1 MASSSKPIITLVF
14 IPILVSFFG
23 TISHGAVVE
32 TDNITTTNVGVIIDV
47 NSRIGKEQM
56 TAMKIAVDNF
66 NNKLSLYF
74 RSPGL
79 QAAYAADQLIKEKQV
94 QVIIGME
101 TWAETALVAKIG
113 NQAQVPVI
121 SLAAAIGTTKTTQW
135 PFLIQMVT
143 NFSNQMD
150 CTAALVHSFKW
161 RRVIVVYEEN
171 KFSGDSNMLAILSD
185 ALHNVGSVIEH
196 HLVIP
201 PFQSLSHPLEFVR
214 EELMKLNN
222 IQPRAFIVLQSSLQ
236 FTSLLFSEARKMGF
250 MGKDSAWVITDTIAS
265 FLDSVNSSFI
275 SSMEGV
281 FGIKMDYSE
290 NTTSFL
296 DFKKQFQQSF
306 RFEYPEEENSNPGI
320 YALRAYDSIA
330 TVIVA
335 LERLTHSTSSSTSTR
350 LLDTILSS
358 NFSGLSGEIHFEDER
373 LPYTPIYRVI
383 KVCNLTYKKLEYWSP
398 EFGFLKS
405 LDAAKSGKNGSIGK
419 DDWRRSLGNP
429 KPVPCLEDPLVIG
442 VPGRATFDAFVKKMA
457 STKNSN
463 EAYDGFC
470 IRVFKEVLKILGY
483 DLPYKFVEFNGTYGD
498 LVKNVANKTF
508 DGAVG
513 DITILAERW
522 TGVEFTQPITESGL
536 SLVVPVKPASKAW
549 IFLEPFTMEMWL
561 ATGAILIYTMFIV
574 WFLEHRSNP
583 EFSGPWKDQLGNV
596 LWFTFSSLFLVHMAV
611 ICWDCFSLEQ
621 ASLVCFLSRGLYFY
635 SKALDWVWKVY
646 ALVSGLHIALVLH
659 WGEVWDLKWS
669 AARPAAVM
677 VYVGGLLQYY
687 SGSLSAER
695 SLSWWIV
702 FGEKIQS
709 NYTRV
714 VVVVWLF
721 VVLILTQSFT
731 ASLTSMLTVSRLQ
744 PNINPMNKVGCD
756 ANAFMS
762 TYVQDVLKYKSENVK
777 LIRDQDEYLMA
788 FKNGS
793 ISAAFLE
800 IPYAKVFTNNYCMKY
815 TVIGSTYRFGGFGF
829 VFQEGSRIADDVS
842 KAILQLSENGSLKR
856 LEEEWLTPSSECL
869 DSQNTKNVDSL
880 GLESFWG
887 LFLFSIVTSSI
898 CFIIFV
904 AHLLRNYRHHQSRIG
919 DIHGSDESVWNK
931 TRKLARYLSD
941 AEIKSQRKDP
951 TTGQE
956 VTGN

>member
-56 TAMKIAVDNF
+56 TAMKTAVDNF

-74 RSPGL
+74 SSSGGDPL

-94 QVIIGME
+94 QLIIGME

-121 SLAAAIGTTKTTQW
+121 SLAAAIGATKTTQW

-161 RRVIVVYEEN
+161 RRVIVVYEEDM
-171 KFSGDSNMLAILSD
+171 FSGDSNMLAMLSD

-201 PFQSLSHPLEFVR
+201 PYQSLSHPLEFVR

-250 MGKDSAWVITDTIAS
+250 MGKDSAWVITETVAS

-281 FGIKMDYSE
+281 FGIKIDYSE
-290 NTTSFL
+290 TTTSFL

-306 RFEYPEEENSNPGI
+306 RFEYPEEDNSNPGI

-373 LPYTPIYRVI
+373 LSYKPIYQVI
-383 KVCNLTYKKLEYWSP
+383 NVFNLTYNKLEYWSP
-398 EFGFLKS
+398 EFGFLK
-405 LDAAKSGKNGSIGK
+405 NGSNGK
-419 DDWRRSLGNP
+419 DDWRKSLGNLKWVP
-429 KPVPCLEDPLVIG
+429 KGWAMPSLEDPLIIG
-442 VPGRATFDAFVKKMA
+442 VPGNAAFDAFVKITP

-463 EAYDGFC
+463 KTYDGFC
-470 IRVFKEVLKILGY
+470 ISVFKEVLKILDY

-498 LVKNVANKTF
+498 LVENVANKTF
-508 DGAVG
+508 GGAVG

-522 TGVEFTQPITESGL
+522 RGVEFTQPITESGL
-536 SLVVPVKPASKAW
+536 SMVVPVKSASKAW
-549 IFLEPFTMEMWL
+549 IFLEPFTREMWL

-596 LWFTFSSLFLVHMAV
+596 LWFTFSSLFLVH
-611 ICWDCFSLEQ
+611 
-621 ASLVCFLSRGLYFY
+621 
-635 SKALDWVWKVY
+635 K
-646 ALVSGLHIALVLH
+646 
-659 WGEVWDLKWS
+659 
-669 AARPAAVM
+669 
-677 VYVGGLLQYY
+677 
-687 SGSLSAER
+687 
-695 SLSWWIV
+695 
-702 FGEKIQS
+702 EKIQS

-731 ASLTSMLTVSRLQ
+731 ANLTSMLTISRLR
-744 PNINPMNKVGCD
+744 PIINPTNKVGCD
-756 ANAFMS
+756 ANAFMC

-777 LIRDQDEYLMA
+777 LIRDQDEYLTA

-793 ISAAFLE
+793 ISAAFFE

-829 VFQEGSRIADDVS
+829 VFQEGSSIADDVS
-842 KAILQLSENGSLKR
+842 EAILKLSQNGTLKR
-856 LEEEWLTPSSECL
+856 LEEMWLTPSSECL

-898 CFIIFV
+898 CFLIFV
-904 AHLLRNYRHHQSRIG
+904 AHLLRNYRHHQSRVG
-919 DIHGSDESVWNK
+919 DIHASDDSVWTK
-931 TRKLARYLSD
+931 AHKLARYLSD

-956 VTGN
+956 VIGNLNS

>member
-1 MASSSKPIITLVF
+1 MASSSKPIITLAF

-74 RSPGL
+74 SSPGL

-143 NFSNQMD
+143 SFSNQMD

-201 PFQSLSHPLEFVR
+201 PFQSLSDPLEFVR

-383 KVCNLTYKKLEYWSP
+383 NVCNLTYKKLEYWSP

-419 DDWRRSLGNP
+419 DDWRKSLGNP
-429 KPVPCLEDPLVIG
+429 KQVPKGWDNPLVIG

-470 IRVFKEVLKILGY
+470 IRVFKEVLKILDY
-483 DLPYKFVEFNGTYGD
+483 DLPYKFVEFNGNYGD

-508 DGAVG
+508 GGAVG

-522 TGVEFTQPITESGL
+522 RGVEFTQPITESGL
-536 SLVVPVKPASKAW
+536 SMVVPVKPASKAW

-596 LWFTFSSLFLVHMAV
+596 LWFTLSSLFLVH
-611 ICWDCFSLEQ
+611 
-621 ASLVCFLSRGLYFY
+621 R
-635 SKALDWVWKVY
+635 
-646 ALVSGLHIALVLH
+646 
-659 WGEVWDLKWS
+659 
-669 AARPAAVM
+669 
-677 VYVGGLLQYY
+677 
-687 SGSLSAER
+687 
-695 SLSWWIV
+695 
-702 FGEKIQS
+702 EKIQS

-829 VFQEGSRIADDVS
+829 VFQEGSQIADDVS

>member
-1 MASSSKPIITLVF
+1 MASSSTPIIMLVF
-14 IPILVSFFG
+14 VPILVSFFG
-23 TISHGAVVE
+23 TITHGAVVE

-66 NNKLSLYF
+66 NNKLFLHFS
-74 RSPGL
+74 SSGGDPL

-121 SLAAAIGTTKTTQW
+121 SLAAAIGATKTTQW
-135 PFLIQMVT
+135 PFLIHMVT

-161 RRVIVVYEEN
+161 RRVIVVYEEDM
-171 KFSGDSNMLAILSD
+171 FSGDSNMLAMLSD

-250 MGKDSAWVITDTIAS
+250 RGKDSAWVITDTIAS

-281 FGIKMDYSE
+281 FGIKIDYSE

-358 NFSGLSGEIHFEDER
+358 NFRGLSGEIHFEDER
-373 LPYTPIYRVI
+373 LSYKPIYRVI
-383 KVCNLTYKKLEYWSP
+383 NVFNLTYNKLEYWSP

-419 DDWRRSLGNP
+419 DDWRRSLGNLKRVP
-429 KPVPCLEDPLVIG
+429 KGWAMPSLEDPLIIG
-442 VPGRATFDAFVKKMA
+442 VPGRATFDAFVKKTA

-470 IRVFKEVLKILGY
+470 IRVFKEVLKILDY

-508 DGAVG
+508 GGAVG

-522 TGVEFTQPITESGL
+522 RGVEFTQPITESGL
-536 SLVVPVKPASKAW
+536 SMVVPVKPASKAW

-596 LWFTFSSLFLVHMAV
+596 LWFTFSSLFLVH
-611 ICWDCFSLEQ
+611 
-621 ASLVCFLSRGLYFY
+621 R
-635 SKALDWVWKVY
+635 
-646 ALVSGLHIALVLH
+646 
-659 WGEVWDLKWS
+659 
-669 AARPAAVM
+669 
-677 VYVGGLLQYY
+677 
-687 SGSLSAER
+687 
-695 SLSWWIV
+695 
-702 FGEKIQS
+702 EKIQS
-709 NYTRV
+709 NYARV

-731 ASLTSMLTVSRLQ
+731 ASLTSMLTISRLQ
-744 PNINPMNKVGCD
+744 PNINPMSKVGCD
-756 ANAFMS
+756 ADAFMS

-777 LIRDQDEYLMA
+777 LIRDQDEYLKA

-829 VFQEGSRIADDVS
+829 VFQEGSPIADDVS

-887 LFLFSIVTSSI
+887 LFLFSIVTSCI
-898 CFIIFV
+898 CFLIFV
-904 AHLLRNYRHHQSRIG
+904 ARLLRNYRHHQSRIG

>member
-23 TISHGAVVE
+23 TISHGTVVE

-74 RSPGL
+74 SSSGGDPL
-79 QAAYAADQLIKEKQV
+79 QAAY
-94 QVIIGME
+94 
-101 TWAETALVAKIG
+101 
-113 NQAQVPVI
+113 
-121 SLAAAIGTTKTTQW
+121 
-135 PFLIQMVT
+135 
-143 NFSNQMD
+143 
-150 CTAALVHSFKW
+150 AALVHSFKW
-161 RRVIVVYEEN
+161 RRVIVVYEEDM
-171 KFSGDSNMLAILSD
+171 FPGDSNMLAMLSD
-185 ALHNVGSVIEH
+185 ALHNVD
-196 HLVIP
+196 
-201 PFQSLSHPLEFVR
+201 
-214 EELMKLNN
+214 
-222 IQPRAFIVLQSSLQ
+222 
-236 FTSLLFSEARKMGF
+236 EARKMGF
-250 MGKDSAWVITDTIAS
+250 IGKDSAWVITDTIAS

-281 FGIKMDYSE
+281 FGIKIDYSE
-290 NTTSFL
+290 NTTSFQ

-306 RFEYPEEENSNPGI
+306 RFEYPEEDNSNPGI

-335 LERLTHSTSSSTSTR
+335 LERLTHSTSSTTSTR

-373 LPYTPIYRVI
+373 LSYKPIYRVI
-383 KVCNLTYKKLEYWSP
+383 NVFNLTYNKLEYWSP

-405 LDAAKSGKNGSIGK
+405 LDAAKSGKNGSNGK
-419 DDWRRSLGNP
+419 DDWRKSLGNLKRVP
-429 KPVPCLEDPLVIG
+429 KGWAMPSLEDPLIIG
-442 VPGRATFDAFVKKMA
+442 VPGRAAFDAFVKITP
-457 STKNSN
+457 STKNTN
-463 EAYDGFC
+463 VTYDGFC
-470 IRVFKEVLKILGY
+470 ISVFKEVLKILDY
-483 DLPYKFVEFNGTYGD
+483 DLPYKFVEFNGTYRD
-498 LVKNVANKTF
+498 LVENVANKTF
-508 DGAVG
+508 GGAVG

-522 TGVEFTQPITESGL
+522 RGVEFTQPITESGL
-536 SLVVPVKPASKAW
+536 SMVVPVKPASKAW

-596 LWFTFSSLFLVHMAV
+596 LWFTFSSLFLVH
-611 ICWDCFSLEQ
+611 
-621 ASLVCFLSRGLYFY
+621 R
-635 SKALDWVWKVY
+635 
-646 ALVSGLHIALVLH
+646 
-659 WGEVWDLKWS
+659 
-669 AARPAAVM
+669 
-677 VYVGGLLQYY
+677 
-687 SGSLSAER
+687 
-695 SLSWWIV
+695 
-702 FGEKIQS
+702 EKIQS
-709 NYTRV
+709 NYTR
-714 VVVVWLF
+714 
-721 VVLILTQSFT
+721 
-731 ASLTSMLTVSRLQ
+731 
-744 PNINPMNKVGCD
+744 
-756 ANAFMS
+756 
-762 TYVQDVLKYKSENVK
+762 DVLKYKSENVK
-777 LIRDQDEYLMA
+777 LIRDQDEYLKA

-829 VFQEGSRIADDVS
+829 VFQEGSPIADDVS

-887 LFLFSIVTSSI
+887 LFLFSIVTSCI
-898 CFIIFV
+898 CFLIFV

-956 VTGN
+956 ETGNSNS

>member
-23 TISHGAVVE
+23 TISHGVVVE

-74 RSPGL
+74 SSSGGDPL

-121 SLAAAIGTTKTTQW
+121 SLAAAIGATKTTQW

-161 RRVIVVYEEN
+161 RRVVVVYEEDM
-171 KFSGDSNMLAILSD
+171 FSGNSNMLAILTD

-201 PFQSLSHPLEFVR
+201 PYQSLSHPLEFVR

-250 MGKDSAWVITDTIAS
+250 MGKDSAWVITETVAS

-275 SSMEGV
+275 SSMEVVVLQQGCWILYYQAISVVINV
-281 FGIKMDYSE
+281 F
-290 NTTSFL
+290 
-296 DFKKQFQQSF
+296 
-306 RFEYPEEENSNPGI
+306 
-320 YALRAYDSIA
+320 
-330 TVIVA
+330 
-335 LERLTHSTSSSTSTR
+335 
-350 LLDTILSS
+350 
-358 NFSGLSGEIHFEDER
+358 
-373 LPYTPIYRVI
+373 
-383 KVCNLTYKKLEYWSP
+383 NLTYNKLEYWSP
-398 EFGFLKS
+398 EFGFLK
-405 LDAAKSGKNGSIGK
+405 NGSNGK
-419 DDWRRSLGNP
+419 DDWRKSLGNLKWVP
-429 KPVPCLEDPLVIG
+429 KGWAMPSLEDPLIIG
-442 VPGRATFDAFVKKMA
+442 VPGSAAFDAFVKITP

-463 EAYDGFC
+463 KTYDGFC
-470 IRVFKEVLKILGY
+470 ISVFKEVLKILDY

-498 LVKNVANKTF
+498 LVENVANKTF
-508 DGAVG
+508 GGAVG

-522 TGVEFTQPITESGL
+522 RGVEFTQPITESGL
-536 SLVVPVKPASKAW
+536 SMVVPVKSASKAW

-596 LWFTFSSLFLVHMAV
+596 LWFTFSSLFLVH
-611 ICWDCFSLEQ
+611 
-621 ASLVCFLSRGLYFY
+621 
-635 SKALDWVWKVY
+635 K
-646 ALVSGLHIALVLH
+646 
-659 WGEVWDLKWS
+659 
-669 AARPAAVM
+669 
-677 VYVGGLLQYY
+677 
-687 SGSLSAER
+687 
-695 SLSWWIV
+695 
-702 FGEKIQS
+702 EKIQS

-731 ASLTSMLTVSRLQ
+731 ASLTSMLTISRLR
-744 PNINPMNKVGCD
+744 PIINPTNKVGCD

-762 TYVQDVLKYKSENVK
+762 KYVQDVLKYKSENVK
-777 LIRDQDEYLMA
+777 LIRDQDEYLTA

-800 IPYAKVFTNNYCMKY
+800 IPYAKLFTNNYCMKY

-829 VFQEGSRIADDVS
+829 VFQEGSSIADDVS
-842 KAILQLSENGSLKR
+842 EAILKLSQNGTLKR
-856 LEEEWLTPSSECL
+856 LEEMWLTPSSECL

-898 CFIIFV
+898 CFLIFV
-904 AHLLRNYRHHQSRIG
+904 AHLLRNYRHHQSRVV
-919 DIHGSDESVWNK
+919 DIHASDDSVWTK
-931 TRKLARYLSD
+931 ARKLARYLSD

-956 VTGN
+956 VIGNLNS